1 MREDRIAYPFTDVQ
15 VHTWPIVLLH
25 SAFGAITALMPAT
38 RRRMT
43 LSKSPSSV
51 YVSEKDNPFTFLFYV
66 IHCTCISV
74 NLEVFRTLPNNTS
87 NVIRSAQGVAAFCK
101 VDFDLRQGFIT
112 NTFCRQLSISHG
124 CQIELVSDARGRAYN
139 KFGQEFRS
147 GGDSIP

>member
-25 SAFGAITALMPAT
+25 PAFGAISALMPTT

-43 LSKSPSSV
+43 LSKSPPSV

-87 NVIRSAQGVAAFCK
+87 NVIRSSQGIAAFCK

-112 NTFCRQLSISHG
+112 NTLPTTLHFTRLSN
-124 CQIELVSDARGRAYN
+124 RAS
-139 KFGQEFRS
+139 F
-147 GGDSIP
+147 